1 MVEGY
6 KPQNFSFLTADR
18 NCTTMVNEN
27 LLATYSLLSFIRE
40 SYGDDSKESLLAV
53 FLPLVKE
60 ALVWKLNRNHN
71 QEYKGKDYSEI
82 KPIIQTLFAIEIP
95 IPVLEN
101 LLPVLQKEAD
111 SGFQLFGDHGY
122 IIRPGSLNSIA
133 SEYDRKKADIKKLKQ
148 NFKCYCKGLGVQ
160 YNFEEL
166 VNFIQD
172 QQNRI
177 FLRTKSIID
186 QQKYHISK
194 YVHDIIK
201 RRNEYF
207 DIVSGIYFGGII
219 ASYYKFEV
227 NKKVFNTSL
236 LIDTNF
242 YISLINL
249 NTEEAYET
257 CRQLF
262 DISVPMGFSY
272 YILETTINQIVIL
285 LSNRA
290 KRVKSK
296 QFIAAVDEADILTAC
311 QRRGIGREELEAYK
325 DKLRDDLNAK
335 GITIIYNAQIKSLIE
350 SAKTSPDLRKL
361 TELRGSKE
369 SAINDIV
376 AKKYVEN
383 KRKDLSMT
391 EFTDVPCWFLN
402 NSFTLNKREL
412 ELPVW
417 QRSNITAS
425 DVLTLL
431 WLANPAQKNLNNSK
445 TLAINSLSANV
456 IKYRSNRLPS
466 HKNLEQLQDRIAK
479 MQLEGKV
486 EQADIARL
494 CIRMSEGCIDDNEA
508 NRLLTLKTE
517 NLVEYITMKEEREE
531 YYLQIAEENRKKDE
545 ELKRMRHNQA
555 IQKATTELYKMRVMG
570 FVYLFFVFG
579 LYLFY
584 KFVLVGN
591 VFQLSGWLTYLVDI
605 VYFIITVIVVN
616 LLSHSYCLKGIWSL
630 INKKKLF
637 EDLIAKNSI

>member
-1 MVEGY
+1 
-6 KPQNFSFLTADR
+6 
-18 NCTTMVNEN
+18 MVNEN
-27 LLATYSLLSFIRE
+27 LLASYSLLSFIRE
-40 SYGDDSKESLLAV
+40 SYGDDSKESLFAV

-60 ALVWKLNRNHN
+60 ALLWKLKQNHN

-82 KPIIQTLFAIEIP
+82 KTIIQSLFEIEVP
-95 IPVLEN
+95 IPVLAN
-101 LLPVLQKEAD
+101 LLPVVHNEAD
-111 SGFQLFGDHGY
+111 SGFQLYGDHGY
-122 IIRPGSLNSIA
+122 IIKQGSLNSIA
-133 SEYDRKKADIKKLKQ
+133 AEYKQKKDDIKRLKH
-148 NFKCYCKGLGVQ
+148 NYKDYCKGLGVPFD
-160 YNFEEL
+160 FEEL

-177 FLRTKSIID
+177 FSKTKSIID
-186 QQKYHISK
+186 QQDYHVSK

-201 RRNEYF
+201 RRNKYF
-207 DIVSGIYFGGII
+207 DIVCRIYFGGII

-227 NKKVFNTSL
+227 NKKVFDTSL

-262 DISVPMGFSY
+262 DISIPMGFTY
-272 YILETTINQIVIL
+272 YILETTINQIEIL

-296 QFIAAVDEADILTAC
+296 QFIASVDDADILTAC

-325 DKLRDDLNAK
+325 DNLRNDLQAK
-335 GITIIYNAQIKSLIE
+335 GVTIIYNTQIRSLIE
-350 SAKTSPDLRKL
+350 SAKNSPDLRKL

-376 AKKYVEN
+376 AKNYVEN
-383 KRKDLSMT
+383 KRKDKAMT

-417 QRSNITAS
+417 QRINITAS
-425 DVLTLL
+425 DLLTLL

-445 TLAINSLSANV
+445 TLAITSLSANV
-456 IKYRSNRLPS
+456 IKYRSDRLPS
-466 HKNLEQLQDRIAK
+466 HKNLELLQDRIAK
-479 MQLEGKV
+479 LQLEGKV
-486 EQADIARL
+486 EQSDIARL
-494 CIRMSEGCIDDNEA
+494 CIRMSEGCIDNNEA
-508 NRLLTLKTE
+508 NRLLIMNAEKLI
-517 NLVEYITMKEEREE
+517 EYITIKEEREE

-545 ELKRMRHNQA
+545 ELKKMQHNQTV
-555 IQKATTELYKMRVMG
+555 QKATTELYKMRVWG
-570 FVYLFFVFG
+570 IGYLFFVIG
-579 LYLFY
+579 LFLLN

-591 VFQLSGWLTYLVDI
+591 VFQLSGWRSIIVDI

-616 LLSHSYCLKGIWSL
+616 LLSHSYCLKGLRSL
-630 INKKKLF
+630 INKKKIF
-637 EDLIAKNSI
+637 EDLIAKNCKESNI